1 MKEANRKQIP
11 SSYNYHDRYLTNK
24 DNQTVAMILAKNGII
39 PPKEWM
45 HDDSIIDYQDESLS
59 DILAK
64 HYLCSPKHWLD
75 ESEFTIFDKACYGE
89 IPNI

>member
-1 MKEANRKQIP
+1 
-11 SSYNYHDRYLTNK
+11 
-24 DNQTVAMILAKNGII
+24 MILAKNGII

-45 HDDSIIDYQDESLS
+45 HDDSIIDFQDERLS

-75 ESEFTIFDKACYGE
+75 ESEFTIFDRACYG
-89 IPNI
+89 